1 MPWFVKLEEGLV
13 PKPRFDQVVP
23 EHLAW
28 LAQLER
34 AGPRP
39 VSGYW
44 ADRKGRSGD
53 GAGGMLLFW
62 ADSWEQAQVLVEA
75 DPLIR
80 RGCVRWTLHQWQPV
94 FGAAQLGPPP
104 QAPRFRNETAA
115 PGPSSAG
122 ETPVPPGSDLGPP
135 AGLP

>member
-1 MPWFVKLEEGLV
+1 MPWYVKLEEGLV
-13 PKPRFDQVVP
+13 PKPQFDLVVP

-28 LAQLER
+28 LAQLEQ
-34 AGPRP
+34 AGHRP

-44 ADRKGRSGD
+44 ADRKGCNGD

-62 ADSWEQAQVLVEA
+62 AQSWEQARALVQG

-80 RGCVRWTLHQWQPV
+80 RGCVRWILHQWQPV
-94 FGAAQLGPPP
+94 FGAAELGLPGHSP
-104 QAPRFRNETAA
+104 ALRSETAA
-115 PGPSSAG
+115 PAPNSAG
-122 ETPVPPGSDLGPP
+122 ETPVPPDSDPGPP

>member
-13 PKPRFDQVVP
+13 AKPLFDRVVP

-28 LAQLER
+28 LAELER
-34 AGPRP
+34 SGHRP

-44 ADRKGRSGD
+44 ADRKGRSGE

-62 ADSWEQAQVLVEA
+62 AESWEQARVVVEH

-94 FGAAQLGPPP
+94 FGAAALA
-104 QAPRFRNETAA
+104 APDLRSGTAA
-115 PGPSSAG
+115 PGLSSAG
-122 ETPVPPGSDLGPP
+122 ETPAPPDSGPAQPPGPP
-135 AGLP
+135 

>member
-13 PKPRFDQVVP
+13 PKPAFDQVVP

-28 LAQLER
+28 LAELEL
-34 AGPRP
+34 AGHRP

-44 ADRKGRSGD
+44 ADRKGRSGE

-62 ADSWEQAQVLVEA
+62 AESWEQAQAVVQG

-94 FGAAQLGPPP
+94 FGQSGL
-104 QAPRFRNETAA
+104 RSETAA
-115 PGPSSAG
+115 PGPNSAG
-122 ETPVPPGSDLGPP
+122 GTPAPPGSDPVPP
-135 AGLP
+135 AALP

>member
-1 MPWFVKLEEGLV
+1 MPWYVKLEEGLV
-13 PKPRFDQVVP
+13 PKPQFDAVVP

-28 LAQLER
+28 LAQLEEV
-34 AGPRP
+34 GHRP

-44 ADRKGRSGD
+44 ADRRGRNGE

-62 ADSWEQAQVLVEA
+62 AQSWEQAQALVLG

-94 FGAAQLGPPP
+94 FGQPAESLS
-104 QAPRFRNETAA
+104 FRSETAA
-115 PGPSSAG
+115 PGLNSAG
-122 ETPVPPGSDLGPP
+122 GTPVLPGSDPAPP
-135 AGLP
+135 ADLP